1 MKLAYAEP
9 CTKSNPNHTCVVVTN
24 SLFSSVHHPQ
34 MCMILQGTPDLLS
47 AMSGWAAPR
56 QY

>member
-1 MKLAYAEP
+1 MQNLAQRV
-9 CTKSNPNHTCVVVTN
+9 TQITLVMVVVTN
-24 SLFSSVHHPQ
+24 SLFSSVHGPR

-47 AMSGWAAPR
+47 AMSCWAAPR